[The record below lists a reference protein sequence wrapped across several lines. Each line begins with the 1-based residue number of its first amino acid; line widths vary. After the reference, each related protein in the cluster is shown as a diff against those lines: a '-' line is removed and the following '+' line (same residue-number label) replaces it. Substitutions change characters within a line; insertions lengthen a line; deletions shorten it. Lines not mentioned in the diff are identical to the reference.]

1 MFWLYTVLSM
11 THYFSDISFAFSQ
24 SLGEKFS
31 LITTGGHVSFQ
42 LLFFTP
48 RFLYDSFVIPEPE
61 PFSKTTLNIW
71 KFSVHV
77 LLKPGLENF
86 EHYFNCAIVW

>member
-1 MFWLYTVLSM
+1 M

-71 KFSVHV
+71 KFTVHE
-77 LLKPGLENF
+77 LLKPDWRILSITSLACEMS
-86 EHYFNCAIVW
+86 ATVW